1 MGNPPPPRPINTQLN
16 LSTKYDQNINRKFK
30 TIYWDI
36 NLIGHMV
43 KSSKA
48 RRTFQRIWSVK
59 FISQWT
65 FFHGYNLYLCLR
77 KANFSDFKST
87 CIKLYQE
94 LINHQTISLSRDHCK
109 VKKWYLDRLKIFTEI
124 NIFAFIWFIYMCK
137 CKYGIEY
144 TCIFENLIF
153 KPTGMNWKLMCLKI
167 SFQIVY

>member
-1 MGNPPPPRPINTQLN
+1 MELRGSDIICTSNITLEKSSWILRFTCGMCWCKKLGNPPPPRPINTQLN

-30 TIYWDI
+30 IIYWDI
-36 NLIGHMV
+36 NFIGHVV

-109 VKKWYLDRLKIFTEI
+109 VKKWYLDRLKIFTEM
-124 NIFAFIWFIYMCK
+124 NIFAFIWFIYM
-137 CKYGIEY
+137 Y
-144 TCIFENLIF
+144 
-153 KPTGMNWKLMCLKI
+153 
-167 SFQIVY
+167 